1 MLHSTRLL
9 ALAGLLAAACG
20 SGPTTPITP
29 ITPAEVSPSASS
41 ASSVAAPPHTGPPAA
56 HHAASLLDPATA
68 TAPAVF
74 STKFTTTQGDFVI
87 EVHRSWAPRGAD
99 RFYNLAR
106 MGFFD
111 DTRFFRAI
119 EGFMVQFGIPGDPTV
134 AAKWRDANLD
144 DDPVTQSNL
153 RGFVTFAQ
161 SGSPNSRSTQIFIT
175 YNNHTR
181 LDASGFAPFGRV
193 VKGMDVVDSLYKG
206 YGEGAPDGHGP
217 SQARIQA
224 EGNAYLDAEFPK
236 LDRILTTEVLPPSSA
251 GAAP

>member
-1 MLHSTRLL
+1 MPHSRRLL
-9 ALAGLLAAACG
+9 AVAGFLAAACG
-20 SGPTTPITP
+20 SGPTTPM
-29 ITPAEVSPSASS
+29 TPAEVSPSASS
-41 ASSVAAPPHTGPPAA
+41 TAGVTATPRTGHHTASE
-56 HHAASLLDPATA
+56 LDPALA
-68 TAPAVF
+68 TARAPEVF

-99 RFYNLAR
+99 RFFNLAR

-134 AAKWRDANLD
+134 AAKWREANLD

-161 SGSPNSRSTQIFIT
+161 SGAPNSRSTQVFIA
-175 YNNHTR
+175 YNNHPR

-193 VKGMDVVDSLYKG
+193 VKGMEVVDSLYKG

-217 SQARIQA
+217 SQERIQA

-236 LDRILTTEVLPPSSA
+236 LDRILTTEVLPP
-251 GAAP
+251 

>member
-1 MLHSTRLL
+1 MPYPTRLL
-9 ALAGLLAAACG
+9 AVAGFVASACG
-20 SGPTTPITP
+20 SGPTTPMTA
-29 ITPAEVSPSASS
+29 AEVSPAASS
-41 ASSVAAPPHTGPPAA
+41 APGVAAPRTGLPAA
-56 HHAASLLDPATA
+56 HHAAFELDPALA
-68 TAPAVF
+68 TAHAPEVF

-134 AAKWRDANLD
+134 AAKWREANLD

-161 SGSPNSRSTQIFIT
+161 SGAPDSRSTQVFIA
-175 YNNHTR
+175 YNNHPR
-181 LDASGFAPFGRV
+181 LDASGFAPFGKV

-206 YGEGAPDGHGP
+206 YGEGAPEGHGP
-217 SQARIQA
+217 SQERIQT

-236 LDRILTTEVLPPSSA
+236 LDRILSTEVLLQ
-251 GAAP
+251 